1 MPARHLRSLALAAT
15 ILGLAACGGS
25 SGQQEAAGTPAPSTG
40 SGDAAGTPATPSRNQ
55 PWPLKTRQH
64 LDTWLHGF
72 AMLQDDTAK
81 VPFFRRGYREQMIVT
96 KNRQNVTTLL
106 DTNRDRLRAGL
117 AARPQLINAQF
128 FPFQVASWEE
138 TRQFVDFF
146 LRAEGDPRRAGNQQ
160 VAQMIAIVAQ
170 YFPNKADRDWLQLF
184 MQSLEDERTKFYQ
197 MHWINEQRAR
207 SGALAAVD
215 SLWQLVAR
223 PKMQGFLN
231 NNQLANGEL
240 LLSLPLGG
248 EGRTQLGGKRVNAIA
263 TAYPATRETAAE
275 AIFTFVHEAALPL
288 AATAVGDNVTPAE
301 RRDGVADRFAANAVV
316 LGGLAILQKSAP
328 DLAEGYARFYLRE
341 AGRTPPAS
349 NAVAALEREFTLPE
363 NIRTAMLRQIDI
375 ALGGI

>member
-1 MPARHLRSLALAAT
+1 MPARHLRSFALAASF
-15 ILGLAACGGS
+15 LVLAACGS
-25 SGQQEAAGTPAPSTG
+25 SGQEEAAATPTPSTG
-40 SGDAAGTPATPSRNQ
+40 GAATTPATPARNN
-55 PWPLKTRQH
+55 PWPVKTRQH

-81 VPFFRRGYREQMIVT
+81 VPFFRRGYREEMIVAR
-96 KNRQNVTTLL
+96 NRQNVGVTAL
-106 DTNRDRLRAGL
+106 DANREKLRAGL
-117 AARPQLINAQF
+117 AVRPQLINAQF

-146 LRAEGDPRRAGNQQ
+146 IRAEGDPRRAGNQE

-170 YFPNKADRDWLQLF
+170 YFPSKADRDWLQLF
-184 MQSLEDERTKFYQ
+184 MTSIEDERTKFYQ
-197 MHWINEQRAR
+197 TYWINEQRAR
-207 SGALAAVD
+207 ASALAATD
-215 SLWQLVAR
+215 SLWQNALR

-263 TAYPATRETAAE
+263 TSYPATREAAAE
-275 AIFTFVHEAALPL
+275 AVYTFVHEAALPL

-301 RRDGVADRFAANAVV
+301 RRDGLADRYAANAVV
-316 LGGLAILQKSAP
+316 LGGLAILRKSAP
-328 DLAEGYARFYLRE
+328 EHAEGYARFYLRE
-341 AGRTPPAS
+341 AGRTPPAT
-349 NAVAALEREFTLPE
+349 NAAAALEREFTLPE